1 MPPGSVPRLA
11 STGLHRGD
19 PVPRRRLLIFAKL
32 PEPGR
37 VKTRLIP
44 KLGPDG
50 AALLYEAFL
59 DDTIALCQGVREVDL
74 EVWAAGGES
83 APDDERGSAA
93 YFQGRHPGLRLRYQ
107 LGPDLGT
114 RLRSAFETAF
124 KEGCDD
130 VVVTGS
136 DHPTLPIRYLRGSF
150 TALTE
155 TEVVVGPSADGGYY
169 LIGLRR
175 SAWPK
180 AGGLFAGV
188 PWSTPGVL
196 SATRERTRSLG
207 LRHVELPEWYDVDD
221 PSDLPRLGRDADADS
236 RTAQALARLAARDE
250 TGRGLRGTG
259 NDPR

>member
-1 MPPGSVPRLA
+1 LPS
-11 STGLHRGD
+11 D

-32 PEPGR
+32 PEPGL

-44 KLGPDG
+44 KLGSDG

-59 DDTIALCQGVREVDL
+59 DDTIALCRGVREVGL

-83 APDDERGSAA
+83 SPDDERKGAA
-93 YFQGRHPGLRLRYQ
+93 YFHRRHPGLRFRHQ
-107 LGPDLGT
+107 IGADLGG
-114 RLRSAFETAF
+114 RLRDAFETAF
-124 KEGCDD
+124 EEGCDD

-136 DHPTLPIRYLRGSF
+136 DHPTLPVDYVRGAF
-150 TALTE
+150 TALTA

-175 SAWPK
+175 LTWPK
-180 AGGLFAGV
+180 AGGLFADM
-188 PWSTPGVL
+188 PWSTPEVL
-196 SATRERTRSLG
+196 AATRERARSLG

-221 PSDLPRLGRDADADS
+221 PSDLPRLGRDADAGS
-236 RTAQALARLAARDE
+236 HTARMLVRLTAGAE
-250 TGRGLRGTG
+250 TGRGLTGTG